1 MISAS
6 RRHGGLEVLNALDQ
20 EWSELVR
27 AHENAATIWA
37 DRYDALAACHSL
49 DDVLAVARLNSD
61 PVLGALL
68 TEVSLGD
75 RLSGRVVL
83 QALVGRVVR
92 MAQRDPR
99 SSADDY
105 LAQLWCVINGY
116 PLSRRPVRIAAN
128 LSMDTLQAVSRE
140 RRWMRGGAVALF
152 PSCDALED
160 LLEPVRLDGSR
171 QDASPPVDLEA
182 RGVLQASSLLG
193 LIDESDAALLHGVYA
208 DGLSGAEAA
217 RRFHT
222 SAGAVRVR
230 CSKAVRRLAAHAVEL
245 ADAA

>member
-1 MISAS
+1 MSSAS
-6 RRHGGLEVLNALDQ
+6 RRHGGLGVLNALDQ

-49 DDVLAVARLNSD
+49 DDVLAIARLNSD
-61 PVLGALL
+61 SVLGALL

-99 SSADDY
+99 SSLDDY

-140 RRWMRGGAVALF
+140 RRWMRGGVVALL